1 MREQYPKEKYPRIV
15 ELKGL
20 RELREV
26 REYDPWSVANKVSTQ
41 RNWFWRLLNWISGRA
56 DLAKTVIRLREQ
68 VINMETV
75 RMAGLRES
83 DQAGALGLQLY
94 AENETLR
101 KQVEDLTNLLDNP
114 IKYEE
119 TVAFFRDQRDTAV
132 RESEILKWAYERL
145 LKTHNRLL
153 DDWEI
158 YTTKFIDGD
167 PDLADVFRKIDKLK
181 EEQ

>member
-1 MREQYPKEKYPRIV
+1 MREEYPKIV
-15 ELKGL
+15 GLKAL
-20 RELREV
+20 RQEIS
-26 REYDPWSVANKVSTQ
+26 YDPWSVANKVAVQ

-56 DLAKTVIRLREQ
+56 DLAKTVIKLREQ
-68 VINMETV
+68 IINMETV
-75 RMAGLRES
+75 RLGGLRES

-101 KQVEDLTNLLDNP
+101 KQVEDLTNLFDNP

-132 RESEILKWAYERL
+132 RESEKLKWDYELL

-167 PDLADVFRKIDKLK
+167 FELADVFRKIDKLK